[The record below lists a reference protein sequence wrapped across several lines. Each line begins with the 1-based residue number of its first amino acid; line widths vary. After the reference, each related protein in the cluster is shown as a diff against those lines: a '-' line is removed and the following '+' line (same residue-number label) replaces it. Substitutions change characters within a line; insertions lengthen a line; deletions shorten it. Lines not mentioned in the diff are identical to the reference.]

1 MDEYFKK
8 ISFSAHLNWLYDIEL
23 TMKIYREY
31 PDSYSVLFPF
41 MYSYLEECIRSL
53 TTEFGMNLLLDKK
66 RYKVG
71 MELINFA
78 IKENSKNKELVD
90 LLEEYKKYFKISTIF
105 DEGDNR
111 NSVSHG
117 YIHPS
122 FWTKENF
129 EELVKD
135 VARLSKFNIM

>member
-8 ISFSAHLNWLYDIEL
+8 ISSSTHLNWIYDIEL
-23 TMKIYREY
+23 AMKIYKDN

-41 MYSYLEECIRSL
+41 IYSYLEECIRSL
-53 TTEFGMNLLLDKK
+53 TTEFGKNLLLDKK

-71 MELINFA
+71 MELIKLA
-78 IKENSKNKELVD
+78 IEENSENKKLVD
-90 LLEEYKKYFKISTIF
+90 LLEEYKKYFKKSTIF

-111 NSVSHG
+111 NSVNHG
-117 YIHPS
+117 YTHPIL
-122 FWTKENF
+122 WTKENF

-135 VARLSKFNIM
+135 IARLSDFDIM

>member
-8 ISFSAHLNWLYDIEL
+8 ISSSTHLNWIYDIEL
-23 TMKIYREY
+23 AMKIYKDNL
-31 PDSYSVLFPF
+31 DSYSVLFPF

-53 TTEFGMNLLLDKK
+53 TTEFGKNLLLDKK

-71 MELINFA
+71 MELIKLA
-78 IKENSKNKELVD
+78 IEENSENKKLVD
-90 LLEEYKKYFKISTIF
+90 LLEEYKKYFKKSTIF

-111 NSVSHG
+111 NSVNHG
-117 YIHPS
+117 YTHPIL
-122 FWTKENF
+122 WTKENF

-135 VARLSKFNIM
+135 IARLSDFDIM